1 MIEKLTISK
10 LKASGFNESQIENF
24 KTNPQYEAYHYNKSG
39 CFYASNKE
47 KKIYSGSDATLL
59 VYDKSE
65 KNIPFPYWD
74 KDFIPIYFETKK
86 RLYIKEQKRV
96 SGNNFIEK
104 AANEKFKADEIQ
116 CIKNDLNPFQLPER
130 NVLFNIYLNWLY
142 DLDSN
147 LKPKPIRI
155 YYAVKLGNIVNN
167 FGSGE
172 IGLRQYAKSFQ
183 GLNDFSF
190 KTEIISTP
198 PEKIPEKLEFHL
210 RSFERNGGEKMDWI
224 SHTKDLLP
232 VNITP
237 QQKDSFLCWFENAE
251 AISNNLPPQQTETK
265 TDKLKADL
273 GEYGFFEM
281 PKVKELSEPNKQSLI
296 ELISKNLMPYGI
308 AMFDY
313 LGFCEYLDREQGT
326 KYKANYILS
335 KLYNEK
341 AKDGTSAK
349 HYRRSLIK
357 PLPRYKAGEYKQTV
371 KTDYQKLK

>member
-10 LKASGFNESQIENF
+10 LKASGFNESQIQSF
-24 KTNPQYEAYHYNKSG
+24 KTNPQYEAYYYNKSV

-59 VYDKSE
+59 VFDKCQ

-96 SGNNFIEK
+96 TGNNFIEK

-116 CIKNDLNPFQLPER
+116 CIKNELNPFQLPER

-147 LKPKPIRI
+147 LKPKPIRT
-155 YYAVKLGNIVNN
+155 YYTVKLGNIVNN

-172 IGLRQYAKSFQ
+172 IGLWQYAKSFQ
-183 GLNDFSF
+183 GLNDLIF
-190 KTEIISTP
+190 KNEIISTP

-237 QQKDSFLCWFENAE
+237 QQKDSFLSWIENTE
-251 AISNNLPPQQTETK
+251 VINNNLPPEPPEPKQTDYIEK
-265 TDKLKADL
+265 YLTDFKDVFNNEKDYEKVVECINSFFLSQKINIKEPFFVKNGNIRSLAFAM
-273 GEYGFFEM
+273 GE
-281 PKVKELSEPNKQSLI
+281 I
-296 ELISKNLMPYGI
+296 WRSKKNQIITY
-308 AMFDY
+308 
-313 LGFCEYLDREQGT
+313 EYLQLYKQLFTIFKKQKLDKKNVFSENLY
-326 KYKANYILS
+326 KYSLS
-335 KLYNEK
+335 K
-341 AKDGTSAK
+341 T
-349 HYRRSLIK
+349 
-357 PLPRYKAGEYKQTV
+357 
-371 KTDYQKLK
+371 

>member
-96 SGNNFIEK
+96 LGNNFIEK
-104 AANEKFKADEIQ
+104 AANVKFKADEIQ
-116 CIKNDLNPFQLPER
+116 CIKNELNPFQLPER

-172 IGLRQYAKSFQ
+172 IGLRQHAKSFQ

-190 KTEIISTP
+190 KTEIKSTP

-237 QQKDSFLCWFENAE
+237 QQKDSFLCWIENAE
-251 AISNNLPPQQTETK
+251 AISNNLPPQQSKTER
-265 TDKLKADL
+265 DKLKAPVL
-273 GEYGFFEM
+273 GLFC
-281 PKVKELSEPNKQSLI
+281 SLI
-296 ELISKNLMPYGI
+296 NKIGI
-308 AMFDY
+308 D
-313 LGFCEYLDREQGT
+313 LRGETE
-326 KYKANYILS
+326 
-335 KLYNEK
+335 
-341 AKDGTSAK
+341 SAK
-349 HYRRSLIK
+349 VYCERICVKFKLPYTDRVRQNYNVNETKRLIQELTENVL
-357 PLPRYKAGEYKQTV
+357 PLIDNETKISVQEYFQIFR
-371 KTDYQKLK
+371 